1 MKNLQPKGRLFFKM
15 HGSWIKTGYGS
26 PCSTSLTSRESM
38 HAYCMEYEKSSRS
51 FFFDK
56 R

>member
-15 HGSWIKTGYGS
+15 NGSWRKLVTVH
-26 PCSTSLTSRESM
+26 TQHSLTWKVRM
-38 HAYCMEYEKSSRS
+38 HAYCTEYEKSSGS

>member
-15 HGSWIKTGYGS
+15 HGSWIKLITV
-26 PCSTSLTSRESM
+26 STQHSLTSKVRM
-38 HAYCMEYEKSSRS
+38 HAYCTEYEKSSRS

>member
-15 HGSWIKTGYGS
+15 NGSWRKLVTVH
-26 PCSTSLTSRESM
+26 TQQSLTSKV
-38 HAYCMEYEKSSRS
+38 HCTEYEKSSGS